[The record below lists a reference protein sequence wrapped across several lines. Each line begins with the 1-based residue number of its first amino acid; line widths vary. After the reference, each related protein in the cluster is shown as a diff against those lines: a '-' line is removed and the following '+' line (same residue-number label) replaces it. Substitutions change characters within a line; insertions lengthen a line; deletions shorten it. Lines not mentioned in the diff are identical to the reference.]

1 MSNVYSFYFDG
12 VLVQAV
18 QACHSGGA
26 LTILDAHTFPEDELG
41 AFLENCKGKNLIICY
56 NPSIFSQDMLSLPPA
71 AADHY
76 ATLVRSEIRKTHPEL
91 TSFTSFFSIIGQT
104 TIEARTYNK
113 IAAFSYAAPPLAAF
127 LDVFTRHGKMI
138 SHAYAAPYSIFR
150 MGVSACRDD
159 AGRTRLFIVPI
170 PGEKLLLFGA
180 NTELA
185 FMRKIIS
192 TGAALLSE
200 DIKNINMTLDYGL
213 QSLRMTTVESVL
225 LTRQETPDEFATL
238 LTVPMKYSFPPALDG
253 VPDHLATAYIA
264 PLAAVMHYFEAPRTG
279 DILPWEYVSEKQ
291 IRSMLSWGSRLM
303 VALALIATG
312 CAIAE
317 YINISDLKTGIVNIR
332 SRLSAASDELATYKK
347 FDREVKHLQQ
357 AITLIHSGKATAIA
371 SLSRLDS
378 QEFSINGL
386 SIQDQ
391 EGFMNVRIDG
401 DINVSGFSNVQA
413 VFEMIIERL
422 SKLPG
427 FTVLSSNLAIT
438 QKTFSIQARYVGAGQ
453 QAR

>member
-1 MSNVYSFYFDG
+1 
-12 VLVQAV
+12 
-18 QACHSGGA
+18 
-26 LTILDAHTFPEDELG
+26 
-41 AFLENCKGKNLIICY
+41 
-56 NPSIFSQDMLSLPPA
+56 
-71 AADHY
+71 
-76 ATLVRSEIRKTHPEL
+76 
-91 TSFTSFFSIIGQT
+91 
-104 TIEARTYNK
+104 
-113 IAAFSYAAPPLAAF
+113 
-127 LDVFTRHGKMI
+127 
-138 SHAYAAPYSIFR
+138 